1 MSEYIFVTNIFE
13 YSNIFVTPWLR
24 SSPADAHVGLGA
36 KCKEHKEASQDWASS
51 SDSGVEMETDR
62 IHWLDPSSTGNG
74 DGFERALTDPA
85 QLVIP
90 ALISISLVQLL
101 ISTQSNWWT
110 QLMEIEH
117 FPYRETPAPRAIC
130 KSRAYRSQVPNP
142 LYEVGNFK
150 SVGESAKAHRCNQI
164 EEEKMSGLV
173 SGGAAL
179 LTTPFHLFT
188 PISIQSKPV

>member
-1 MSEYIFVTNIFE
+1 M
-13 YSNIFVTPWLR
+13 
-24 SSPADAHVGLGA
+24 
-36 KCKEHKEASQDWASS
+36 K
-51 SDSGVEMETDR
+51 
-62 IHWLDPSSTGNG
+62 
-74 DGFERALTDPA
+74 
-85 QLVIP
+85 
-90 ALISISLVQLL
+90 
-101 ISTQSNWWT
+101 
-110 QLMEIEH
+110 IEH

-173 SGGAAL
+173 SVGAAL

-188 PISIQSKPV
+188 PISIQTRVNTADNLRTNIRFSSNLRQMQMFIPLYSHSLEAPAPSSATP